1 MARVLHIAASPR
13 EGSYSARVAGAF
25 LSQYR
30 RVHPQDDV
38 ETLGLFQ
45 AEIPPFMAPQ
55 AEAKYAVLAG
65 QPPASEAE
73 VAWQGVIR
81 VVNHFKGFDKYL
93 LSCPMWNF
101 SIPYR
106 LKQYI
111 DLIVQ
116 PGMTVSY
123 SPEEGYVGLVTGR
136 PLMLI
141 LARGGAYDEGDPC
154 RTYDFQESYLRCIF
168 GFIGFTDVR
177 VLHIQG
183 TQRGDAERVEA
194 DTRKAMDAAA
204 IAAAAF

>member
-1 MARVLHIAASPR
+1 MARLLHIAASPR
-13 EGSYSARVAGAF
+13 EGSCSARVAGAF

-30 RVHPQDDV
+30 RLHPQDGV
-38 ETLGLFQ
+38 ETLDVFQ
-45 AEIPPFMAPQ
+45 AEIPPFVAPQ
-55 AEAKYAVLAG
+55 AKAKYAVLAG
-65 QPPASEAE
+65 RPPASEAE

-111 DLIVQ
+111 DVIVQ
-116 PGMTVSY
+116 PGLTVSY
-123 SPEEGYVGLVTGR
+123 APGKGFTGLVTGR

-141 LARGGAYDEGDPC
+141 LSRGGAYEEGDPR
-154 RTYDFQESYLRCIF
+154 RTYDFQESYLRCVF

-177 VLHIQG
+177 AIHIQG
-183 TQRGDAERVEA
+183 TQRGDAEQVEA

-204 IAAAAF
+204 TAAAAF